1 MFRDRVL
8 EGQVVLITGG
18 GTGLGAAMSER
29 FGELGARLALVSRS
43 LEHLNPQA
51 EKLRSMGAQVAIA
64 AVDVRDYD
72 AVDVAVER
80 FSNELGPITILVNN
94 AAGNFLSPTERLS
107 ARAFKAV
114 VEIVL
119 NGTFHATLACGRRMI
134 EGKQGGKILNIV
146 TNYAWTGSA
155 FVVPSASAKAGV
167 LAMTQSLAVEWAPH
181 HIRLNAI
188 APGPFPTKGAWS
200 RLLPT
205 PELEEEARA
214 RIPLGRFGRH
224 EELTNL
230 AAYLVS
236 DYADYITGACVT
248 IDGGQWLFG
257 AGAFN
262 HLLSLPK
269 EAWDAYAQA
278 SKEARRKT

>member
-1 MFRDRVL
+1 
-8 EGQVVLITGG
+8 VVLITGG
-18 GTGLGAAMSER
+18 GTGLGAAMGER
-29 FGELGARLALVSRS
+29 FGELGASLALVSRS
-43 LEHLNPQA
+43 LDHLEPEA
-51 EKLRSMGAQVAIA
+51 ERLRAKGHRVAVA
-64 AVDVRDYD
+64 AADVRDFD
-72 AVDVAVER
+72 AVDAAVAR
-80 FSNELGPITILVNN
+80 FSQELGPIDVLVNN

-107 ARAFKAV
+107 PRAFAAV

-134 EGKQGGKILNIV
+134 ESGRGGRILNIA

-181 HIRLNAI
+181 KIRVNAI

-205 PELEEEARA
+205 PEMEAEAMA
-214 RIPLGRFGRH
+214 RIPAGRFGRH

-257 AGAFN
+257 AGSFN
-262 HLLSLPK
+262 HLMSLPK

-278 SKEARRKT
+278 SREARRKA

>member
-1 MFRDRVL
+1 MFRDRIL
-8 EGQVVLITGG
+8 EGQVVMITGG
-18 GTGLGAAMSER
+18 GTGLGAAMGER
-29 FGELGARLALVSRS
+29 FAELGATLALVSRS
-43 LEHLNPQA
+43 LDHLEPEA
-51 EKLRSMGAQVAIA
+51 ERLRAKGYKVAVA
-64 AVDVRDYD
+64 AADVRNFD
-72 AVDVAVER
+72 AVDAAVQR
-80 FSNELGPITILVNN
+80 FSDELGPIGVLVNN

-107 ARAFKAV
+107 PRAFAAV

-134 EGKQGGKILNIV
+134 EGKRGGRILNIV

-155 FVVPSASAKAGV
+155 FVVPSACAKAGV
-167 LAMTQSLAVEWAPH
+167 LAMTQSLAVEWGPH
-181 HIRLNAI
+181 KIHVNAI

-205 PELEEEARA
+205 PEMEEEARA

-236 DYADYITGACVT
+236 DFADYITGACVT

-257 AGAFN
+257 AGSFN
-262 HLLSLPK
+262 HLMSLPK
-269 EAWDAYAQA
+269 EAWEAYAQA
-278 SKEARRKT
+278 SREARRKP